1 MKIALFIDDI
11 TKDGGTERC
20 TVELANQLAERGI
33 NTTIITVNASNR
45 EAKYSIL
52 PAIKIVKFNDNK
64 LEHSLK
70 RRIKT
75 INCLRREIN
84 TNDYDVFV
92 VVDTLKTLLFI
103 PLVFS
108 LRHKHTKLISW
119 EHFNY
124 CSDEKYTSRWFARKI
139 SAIISDVVVVLSEQD
154 CQNWKNARCSEKK
167 LKTIYNYSC
176 FDSNPP
182 QFNRNKKKIL
192 AIGRLEDQKGFDFL
206 LQIWRKIEEDQELN
220 DWTLQIVGS
229 GSKEVA
235 LHKQAEELEI
245 ERVEWYPFTKKIDR
259 FYKDSSIYVM
269 TSRMEG
275 FALVLLEAQAYGLPI
290 VSFNIKCGPSEIV
303 EQDINGYLIEP
314 FDIDDFAAKLSKL
327 MKTPSLLE
335 KFTNNSQNNMEKFD
349 KKTIIDQWVDMFND
363 LCNPKSNLSKPFGKG
378 LMSSGARKFK

>member
-33 NTTIITVNASNR
+33 DTTIITINASNS

-124 CSDEKYTSRWFARKI
+124 CSDAKYTSRWFARKI

-154 CQNWKNARCSEKK
+154 CQNWKNAGCSEKK

-176 FDSNPP
+176 FDSNTP

-192 AIGRLEDQKGFDFL
+192 AIGRLEDEKGFDFL

-275 FALVLLEAQAYGLPI
+275 FGLVLLEAQAYGLPI

-363 LCNPKSNLSKPFGKG
+363 L
-378 LMSSGARKFK
+378 A

>member
-1 MKIALFIDDI
+1 MNIALFIDDI

-33 NTTIITVNASNR
+33 DTTIITINASNS

-92 VVDTLKTLLFI
+92 VVDTFKTLLFI

-108 LRHKHTKLISW
+108 LRYKHTKLISW

-154 CQNWKNARCSEKK
+154 CQNWKNAGCSEKK

-176 FDSNPP
+176 FDSNTP

-229 GSKEVA
+229 GSKEVT

-275 FALVLLEAQAYGLPI
+275 FGLVLLEAQAYGLPI

-349 KKTIIDQWVDMFND
+349 KKTIIDQWVDMFNN
-363 LCNPKSNLSKPFGKG
+363 LCNPETNLSKPFDK
-378 LMSSGARKFK
+378 SAKTH